1 MEYLLS
7 TVASC
12 SHLKKAD
19 PTATSVNYDI
29 DPDGEGD
36 LAPFSVYYDM
46 ADNIGVG
53 VAVISHDSDSR
64 TFVHGFEGAGSYSR
78 VIHYTGANL
87 SQLASLTTVS
97 SHCEQF
103 IKYECLNAVMYWWS
117 IVNWWV
123 SRDSTM
129 VTYWGGANIS
139 HKCACGMTDS
149 CADSNYGCNC
159 DANDGVWREDSG
171 LLTDKTKLP
180 VIQLR
185 FGETGEGNEEG
196 YHTLGEFKCYG
207 TA

>member
-12 SHLKKAD
+12 SHLKKAYS
-19 PTATSVNYDI
+19 TATSGNYDI

-36 LAPFSVYYDM
+36 LEPFSVYCDM
-46 ADNIGVG
+46 ADNNGVG
-53 VAVISHDSDSR
+53 VTVISHDSESR
-64 TFVHGFEGAGSYSR
+64 IFVHGFEDAGSYSR

-103 IKYECLNAVMYWWS
+103 IKYECLNAVMYPWS

-129 VTYWGGANIS
+129 MTYWGGANIS

-149 CADSNYGCNC
+149 CAVSNYGCNC
-159 DANDGVWREDSG
+159 DANDSVRREDSG

-185 FGETGEGNEEG
+185 FGDEAVMLKNR
-196 YHTLGEFKCYG
+196 
-207 TA
+207 

>member
-19 PTATSVNYDI
+19 PTATSGNYDI

-36 LAPFSVYYDM
+36 LEPFSVYCDM

-53 VAVISHDSDSR
+53 VTVISHDSESR

-78 VIHYTGANL
+78 VTHCTGANL

-103 IKYECLNAVMYWWS
+103 IKYECLNAVMYRWS

-139 HKCACGMTDS
+139 HKCACGMTD
-149 CADSNYGCNC
+149 
-159 DANDGVWREDSG
+159 
-171 LLTDKTKLP
+171 
-180 VIQLR
+180 
-185 FGETGEGNEEG
+185 
-196 YHTLGEFKCYG
+196 
-207 TA
+207 